1 MQPNLIKSVRPL
13 TEFEK
18 KFIPVEI
25 MVRDMNSWEQYAEKV
40 INFTSR
46 YNISFSI
53 SYAPDN
59 LVGKYTKYPSYGDFP
74 ETYSLRSYGRW
85 WKESEAHQLEYMPQ
99 ESDPLGA
106 EDYVTLGFERAVVPR
121 DVCIYETY
129 NPGAVVRIWGRFTEL
144 HWKLLWEGPPQV
156 CAEESRKFHP
166 TIKKYN
172 CLINEIRLEFNQSH
186 LKYHTAIDAVLLGGY
201 QPKRILQQHVLQNDL
216 LNWKI
221 SEDESPEKQMTDT
234 DPANGNCDFFA
245 RLPHEVILHIFQ
257 YLDLKSLCRCA
268 QVNKTWYD
276 ATLDPVLYQ
285 NLSLKRYWHRINS
298 KNLNYFKNRCLGI
311 RKLDLSWCGS
321 DDKFFSSTFLLFLH
335 HCCQHLT
342 HLSLCH
348 CEFVNN
354 EIVAKISQCRE
365 LTELRLRNTKPDY
378 YAFQHLARLN
388 KLITLDLCCTNV
400 TDDPLMTILKAN
412 QNLTHLMLDFC
423 ENIERLDQI
432 VETVAS
438 YNKNLRT
445 WSSFKTTTLV
455 SGGLHFARCTNLR
468 ELDLGWCFLFAHP
481 GDCLEKIAANCRHLK
496 RLIISQWRGVNDQML
511 LPVVTCCKDL
521 RQLDLL
527 GIKSITGD
535 ICERALVSL
544 SHLKLLDISF
554 CDSISDDQVLLW
566 RTNYP
571 NVTIQRSCQFLVT
584 DYLN

>member
-1 MQPNLIKSVRPL
+1 MQPNLIKSIRPL
-13 TEFEK
+13 TETEK
-18 KFIPVEI
+18 QFIPVEI
-25 MVRDMNSWEQYAEKV
+25 MVNDMNTWEQYAEKV

-59 LVGKYTKYPSYGDFP
+59 LVGKYSKYPSYGDFP
-74 ETYSLRSYGRW
+74 ETYSLRSYGKW
-85 WKESEAHQLEYMPQ
+85 WKESEAHQREYMPQ

-129 NPGAVVRIWGRFTEL
+129 NPGAVVRIWGRFSER
-144 HWKLLWEGPPQV
+144 HWKLLWEGPPEV
-156 CAEESRKFHP
+156 YPEESRKFHP
-166 TIKKYN
+166 TITKYN

-216 LNWKI
+216 LNWR
-221 SEDESPEKQMTDT
+221 SSNDSPKKQMTNTVND
-234 DPANGNCDFFA
+234 NCDFFSH
-245 RLPHEVILHIFQ
+245 LPHEVILHIFQ

-268 QVNKTWYD
+268 QVNKTWYE
-276 ATLDPVLYQ
+276 ATCDPILYQ
-285 NLSLKRYWHRINS
+285 NLTLKRYWHRINS
-298 KNLNYFKNRCLGI
+298 KNLNFFKNRCCGI

-354 EIVAKISQCRE
+354 EIVTKISQCRE
-365 LTELRLRNTKPDY
+365 LTELRLRNTKADY
-378 YAFQHLARLN
+378 FAFQNLARLS
-388 KLITLDLCCTNV
+388 KLNTLDLCCTSV
-400 TDDPLMTILKAN
+400 TDGPLMAILKAN

-423 ENIERLDQI
+423 ENIVQLDQI
-432 VETVAS
+432 VETVANHNRS
-438 YNKNLRT
+438 LRT
-445 WSSFKTTTLV
+445 WSSFKTTTLTP
-455 SGGLHFARCTNLR
+455 SGGLHFSRCANLR

-481 GDCLEKIAANCRHLK
+481 GDCLERIAANCPHLK

-511 LPVVTCCKDL
+511 LPVVTNCKDL
-521 RQLDLL
+521 TLLDLL
-527 GIKSITGD
+527 GIKSITGE

-554 CDSISDDQVLLW
+554 CDSISDNQVLLW
-566 RTNYP
+566 RQNYP
-571 NVTIQRSCQFLVT
+571 NVTIQRSCQFLVM